1 MDFNVGGKDSREL
14 TFSRALKPNEIKTE
28 TKNFS
33 TIEGYVYI
41 ISKVM
46 PPHEDD
52 PPLNCVKVGYSSVT
66 TKEKFDKSY
75 TRLLSFR
82 TSLISFKV
90 HRIYLFTASEFD
102 QGKKEPSGLN
112 ANNAEL
118 LLHRLIDAKFKPTQ
132 VRLQFTNGVKTEWWN
147 VKEKQ
152 MEKFLEF
159 CDKKIQLDTRIPPIY
174 GTRFTRNKSYPI
186 KFPNRTMGVGIYVDE
201 KGVPKAKQKYR
212 KTNNQYAKNE
222 RVRRPTLAVM
232 KAIKAEKEIKGAER
246 REMEKTVKFWEGVFL
261 AKKFTDKKM
270 HPEDKGLWGGR
281 KIVDS
286 VWRQKGEQIYIGYAP
301 DIRKAAKTGGDSSK
315 QEQIDNASGYLTVN
329 EALAQF
335 PALKRKYKAS
345 YDHFVKKNSF
355 QEDADY
361 TESFS

>member
-1 MDFNVGGKDSREL
+1 MNFNVGGKDSREL
-14 TFSRALKPNEIKTE
+14 TFSRALKPNEIKAE

-174 GTRFTRNKSYPI
+174 GTRFTRNKSHAH
-186 KFPNRTMGVGIYVDE
+186 RAVGELDGVGLVPREAGAVDWRD
-201 KGVPKAKQKYR
+201 A
-212 KTNNQYAKNE
+212 
-222 RVRRPTLAVM
+222 
-232 KAIKAEKEIKGAER
+232 
-246 REMEKTVKFWEGVFL
+246 
-261 AKKFTDKKM
+261 
-270 HPEDKGLWGGR
+270 
-281 KIVDS
+281 S
-286 VWRQKGEQIYIGYAP
+286 V
-301 DIRKAAKTGGDSSK
+301 
-315 QEQIDNASGYLTVN
+315 
-329 EALAQF
+329 
-335 PALKRKYKAS
+335 
-345 YDHFVKKNSF
+345 
-355 QEDADY
+355 
-361 TESFS
+361 